1 MPTELLNPVA
11 LLMGEPLLARRSA
24 LTCFSLL
31 LTLLMR
37 LANPR
42 LRLVLEVLL
51 SPPLEVR
58 LSGVAVLGLL
68 LEESIWYGFRRSI
81 DMVKAGRGA

>member
-1 MPTELLNPVA
+1 MV
-11 LLMGEPLLARRSA
+11 GEPLPARRSA

-37 LANPR
+37 LAKPK
-42 LRLVLEVLL
+42 LRLVLDVLL
-51 SPPLEVR
+51 SPPLDAT

-68 LEESIWYGFRRSI
+68 LEVSIRYGFRRSMDI
-81 DMVKAGRGA
+81 VKAGRGA